1 MHHTTDLHHICSA
14 STPVMFA
21 GQTRPA
27 KEWALIQGIKWQ
39 ALRMRRYR
47 GMNWSEAL
55 GEVRRGRKPTGS
67 TSKAA

>member
-1 MHHTTDLHHICSA
+1 M
-14 STPVMFA
+14 MFA